1 MEMTR
6 DEVLAAKIARIRKY
20 VNNECPHGVP
30 ASALR
35 WLMKY
40 EDELEFYMTEKIGEY
55 KFYPGDY
62 WTPPEEE
69 LLNEGEISNKCEEAI
84 NLAMQD
90 ELWEE
95 LNYKH
100 KADLAEILDIEEVS
114 DEELQERMER
124 KEA

>member
-35 WLMKY
+35 WLIKY
-40 EDELEFYMTEKIGEY
+40 EDELEFYMTEEIGEY
-55 KFYPGDY
+55 KFYPGDH

-95 LNYKH
+95 LNDKH